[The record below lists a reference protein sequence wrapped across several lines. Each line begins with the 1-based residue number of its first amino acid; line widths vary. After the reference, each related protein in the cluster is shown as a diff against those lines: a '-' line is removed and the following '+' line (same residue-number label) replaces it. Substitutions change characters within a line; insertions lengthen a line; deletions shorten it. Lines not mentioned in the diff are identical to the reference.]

1 MPHFS
6 PKRYL
11 LVAATLLAGSLAAA
25 QPAGG
30 HYHAPAPQKNVY
42 LALMD
47 TMMVKMH
54 DVPEGGSAEAY
65 FIGQMIPH
73 HEGAVAMADYEIKHG
88 RASPMVQLAKSI
100 RAEQAHELQ
109 LMRAWLGQ
117 ASARRPA
124 GSAGFR
130 QAMGRSMEVMMQR
143 MPAPAVLTGTDGAF
157 ARVMIPHHQAAI
169 DMARAILTAGTDPT
183 IRAFALRII
192 ASQQVE
198 IEQMNSFL
206 K

>member
-1 MPHFS
+1 MPPSS
-6 PKRYL
+6 PKPYL
-11 LVAATLLAGSLAAA
+11 LLAATLLAGGLAAA
-25 QPAGG
+25 QSPGG
-30 HYHAPAPQKNVY
+30 HPHAPANQQNVY

-54 DVPEGGSAEAY
+54 EVTEGGSAEAY

-73 HEGAVAMADYEIKHG
+73 HEGAVAMADYEIEHG

-100 RAEQAHELQ
+100 RAEQTHELQ
-109 LMRAWLGQ
+109 LMRAWLKQ
-117 ASARRPA
+117 ASAGRAA

-169 DMARAILTAGTDPT
+169 DMARAVLTIGTDPT

-192 ASQQVE
+192 SSQQVE
-198 IEQMNSFL
+198 IEQMCSFL